1 MCICEKKK
9 NGNFIHFLV
18 FISSDDEISI
28 SDNST
33 KSDEEDDDALW
44 NPQEYVLNFEP
55 WLAFRGS
62 FAVSFFFRHCHCVQY
77 YSLFDLS
84 S

>member
-62 FAVSFFFRHCHCVQY
+62 FAVSFFLDIVTVFNTTLY
-77 YSLFDLS
+77 LI
-84 S
+84 